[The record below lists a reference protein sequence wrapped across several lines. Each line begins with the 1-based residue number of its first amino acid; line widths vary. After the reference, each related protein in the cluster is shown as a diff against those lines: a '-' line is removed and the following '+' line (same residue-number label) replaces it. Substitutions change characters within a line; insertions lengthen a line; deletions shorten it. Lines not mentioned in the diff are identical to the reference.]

1 MARKNPQ
8 PEPCDSQAPA
18 HGQMRRRRY
27 LRLAQAEQ
35 NKNELCGWIGVGV
48 TPMTRAVA
56 LSLGMA
62 EPYGAI
68 LAEPQP
74 GSPAAAAPYVNFRRL
89 RTRRRISKLAHACC
103 LVGRELA
110 FDFLRAILCS
120 RSSLVI
126 GTSRNTVADKVY
138 VAMEIRSSRRM
149 RTLVTQTARSRPV
162 R

>member
-1 MARKNPQ
+1 MGSRGLLRLGLEALLALYAGFSG
-8 PEPCDSQAPA
+8 CTWADAAPSN
-18 HGQMRRRRY
+18 

-74 GSPAAAAPYVNFRRL
+74 GSPAAAAHIEQGDVLTSINGAPLIRASDFETIIARMAP
-89 RTRRRISKLAHACC
+89 RTTVYLYTWRNRQP
-103 LVGRELA
+103 
-110 FDFLRAILCS
+110 RA
-120 RSSLVI
+120 VQ
-126 GTSRNTVADKVY
+126 V
-138 VAMEIRSSRRM
+138 
-149 RTLVTQTARSRPV
+149 TLGSAPCGG
-162 R
+162 

>member
-1 MARKNPQ
+1 
-8 PEPCDSQAPA
+8 
-18 HGQMRRRRY
+18 
-27 LRLAQAEQ
+27 
-35 NKNELCGWIGVGV
+35 
-48 TPMTRAVA
+48 MTRAVA

-110 FDFLRAILCS
+110 FDFLRAILCFPF
-120 RSSLVI
+120 LAGHWDV
-126 GTSRNTVADKVY
+126 RNTVADKVY
-138 VAMEIRSSRRM
+138 VAMEISVFPAHANTGDPNGPFEACPVMRSH
-149 RTLVTQTARSRPV
+149 AR
-162 R
+162 